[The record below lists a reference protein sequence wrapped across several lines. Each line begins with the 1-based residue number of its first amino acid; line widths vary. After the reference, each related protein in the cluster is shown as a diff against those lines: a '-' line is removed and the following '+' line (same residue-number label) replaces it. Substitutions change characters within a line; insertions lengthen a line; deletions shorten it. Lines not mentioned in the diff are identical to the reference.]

1 MKNEILREDLLILV
15 LRGVE
20 IYCVENSI
28 AVDINKGE
36 DLRLFGGEGLLDS
49 LGLVS
54 LIVEIEEQ
62 IEDKYAISVVLADE
76 KAMSRRTSPFAKVS
90 YLVDYIF
97 ELLNQK

>member
-1 MKNEILREDLLILV
+1 MKNVILREDVLSLV
-15 LRGVE
+15 LRCVE
-20 IYCVENSI
+20 IFCDENAL

-36 DLRLFGGEGLLDS
+36 DLRLFGGESLLDS

-54 LIVEIEEQ
+54 LIVQIEEQ
-62 IEDKYAISVVLADE
+62 IEDKYVLSVVLADE

-97 ELLNQK
+97 EILNQN